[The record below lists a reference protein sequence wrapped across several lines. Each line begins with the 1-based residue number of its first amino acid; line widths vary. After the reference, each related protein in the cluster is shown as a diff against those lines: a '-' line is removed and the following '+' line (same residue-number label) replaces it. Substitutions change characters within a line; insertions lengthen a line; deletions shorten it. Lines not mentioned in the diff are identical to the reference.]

1 MLCSEGSRIY
11 SWTMWTDVKQNG
23 MSNKEIKK
31 FKCVLSRIKMNQDL
45 ETVGLRVSVWCIGL
59 VSVKW
64 LMCIWLGMKSGPVK
78 SKMKKKM
85 SKLIPNIESA
95 SSFTPTLTYRMP
107 DLAEFCPL
115 WKLGHFTATYGQF
128 FEKVAKMKCLKSFF
142 STNTISR
149 GYSYASTVK
158 ISLR

>member
-45 ETVGLRVSVWCIGL
+45 ETVGLWVSVWCIGL

-78 SKMKKKM
+78 SKMKKKNVKINRI
-85 SKLIPNIESA
+85 SVLIYPYFDVSHAWFEYHKAINQWVGPRHAQWVGPGQRICYRTIRIQNSVKTLQKLI
-95 SSFTPTLTYRMP
+95 
-107 DLAEFCPL
+107 
-115 WKLGHFTATYGQF
+115 Q
-128 FEKVAKMKCLKSFF
+128 
-142 STNTISR
+142 
-149 GYSYASTVK
+149 
-158 ISLR
+158 